1 MLMNNPQWETPNSL
15 MIYKLELALQK
26 ITWSYAP
33 PSKLHNDIKQYYKAT
48 NKIHEDWQ
56 AWHRADLPDHHNI
69 KEITVSH
76 NFGPLLQFWMS
87 PNTCPFWQ
95 SKRNFVQI
103 CVFAL
108 PLLKWSNSSPYFG
121 NKGQLWKLVLSK
133 V

>member
-1 MLMNNPQWETPNSL
+1 MKTSVGKKIISTTPFKNENLLRKEDSLVIEHADEQPFDEKPQNSI

-76 NFGPLLQFWMS
+76 NTILDVP
-87 PNTCPFWQ
+87 
-95 SKRNFVQI
+95 
-103 CVFAL
+103 
-108 PLLKWSNSSPYFG
+108 
-121 NKGQLWKLVLSK
+121 
-133 V
+133 